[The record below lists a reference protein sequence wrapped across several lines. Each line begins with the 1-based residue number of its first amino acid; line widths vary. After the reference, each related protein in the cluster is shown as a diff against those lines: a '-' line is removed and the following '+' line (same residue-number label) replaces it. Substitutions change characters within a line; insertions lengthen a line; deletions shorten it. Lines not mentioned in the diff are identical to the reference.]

1 MLLFFHKAVY
11 SKLLRT
17 VGSIFTDP
25 FAMGTYRLEL
35 FRTDFRRFF
44 KTDGGLVRSRIKA
57 NINLNFLVC
66 RTYEV

>member
-1 MLLFFHKAVY
+1 MLLFFHRAVY

-17 VGSIFTDP
+17 VRSIFTDP
-25 FAMGTYRLEL
+25 FAMGTYSREL
-35 FRTDFRRFF
+35 FRIDFRRFL

>member
-1 MLLFFHKAVY
+1 MLLFFHRAVY

-17 VGSIFTDP
+17 VRSIFTDP
-25 FAMGTYRLEL
+25 FAMGTYSREL
-35 FRTDFRRFF
+35 FRIDFRRFL

-57 NINLNFLVC
+57 NVNLNFLVC

>member
-1 MLLFFHKAVY
+1 MLLFFHRAVY

-17 VGSIFTDP
+17 VRSIFTDP
-25 FAMGTYRLEL
+25 FAVGTYSREL
-35 FRTDFRRFF
+35 FRIDFRRFL